1 MSSKAPAAPD
11 PVATANAQS
20 AANRNTAITQHQLNM
35 VDQFGP
41 TGSVTYSRIGD
52 DFVTGR
58 AGDVGV
64 SRYYIDPATG
74 EYKSS
79 GQDGWQEVHGTI
91 TPRYAQTTTMSP
103 EQQAIFN
110 ASQGAELNLAN
121 LAKQQSGMLGELMA
135 NPLSF
140 GNLEA
145 EQWAYDRASPR
156 ILEQQRQNETALR
169 STLAAKGIREG
180 SAAWNAEMGRLT
192 NANTD
197 QMNQLELTG
206 RAQAVA
212 EAQALRNQPINEITA
227 LLSGSQVSNP
237 TAMMG
242 GATPQTQVAGVDYTG
257 LVNQQYQQQLAAHQN
272 KMGGLFGLGGSLLGA
287 AGNAGGFGSLFA
299 MSDVRTKTDIRRV
312 GKTDGGMNVYA
323 FRYKHGGP
331 MQLGVM
337 AQEVAEID
345 PTAVATNDDGVMFV
359 DYGKVH

>member
-1 MSSKAPAAPD
+1 MGKKAPAAPD
-11 PVATANAQS
+11 PAVV
-20 AANRNTAITQHQLNM
+20 AANQTAMNKETAITTQNMNM

-41 TGSVTYSRIGD
+41 TGSVQYTQTGTWANGD
-52 DFVTGR
+52 
-58 AGDVGV
+58 
-64 SRYYIDPATG
+64 
-74 EYKSS
+74 
-79 GQDGWQEVHGTI
+79 
-91 TPRYAQTTTMSP
+91 PRYQQTTTMSP

-121 LAKQQSGMLGELMA
+121 LAQQQSGMLGELMA

-287 AGNAGGFGSLFA
+287 AGNAGGFGALF
-299 MSDVRTKTDIRRV
+299 SDRRLKTDIERI
-312 GKTDGGMNVYA
+312 GTTDGGIPIYKY
-323 FRYKHGGP
+323 RYIWGGP
-331 MQLGVM
+331 VQIGVM
-337 AQEVAEID
+337 AQEVPDA
-345 PTAVATNDDGVMFV
+345 AVEHESGFLMV
-359 DYGKVH
+359 DYGRIH